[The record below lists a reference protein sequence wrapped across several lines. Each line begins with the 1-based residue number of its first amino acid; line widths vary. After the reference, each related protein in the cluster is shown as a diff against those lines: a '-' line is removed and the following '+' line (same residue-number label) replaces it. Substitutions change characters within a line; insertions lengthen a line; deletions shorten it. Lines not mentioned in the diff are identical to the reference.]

1 MAFPESFLQDLKMR
15 NDITDVVS
23 GYVNLKRRGRN
34 MVGLCPFHGEKTPS
48 FNVYTE
54 NGSFYCFG
62 CGVGGDVISFIM
74 KIENLD
80 YVDAVKYLAQRA
92 GLEMPEN
99 SYDDSMSRLRNRVF
113 EANREAARFIM
124 PLCVLRKAEKVL
136 IIFIQEPYPTE
147 QSVISDSVMPM
158 ITGRH
163 YAIIS
168 NQKAL
173 MTANLLP
180 QILRFGTETATESM
194 TDSQTVLCFRL
205 LI

>member
-1 MAFPESFLQDLKMR
+1 MSISKDGEEIWSVFVRS
-15 NDITDVVS
+15 TD
-23 GYVNLKRRGRN
+23 
-34 MVGLCPFHGEKTPS
+34 EKTPS

-113 EANREAARFIM
+113 EANREAARFL
-124 PLCVLRKAEKVL
+124 LCRFVFSA
-136 IIFIQEPYPTE
+136 
-147 QSVISDSVMPM
+147 
-158 ITGRH
+158 G
-163 YAIIS
+163 
-168 NQKAL
+168 QK
-173 MTANLLP
+173 
-180 QILRFGTETATESM
+180 RS
-194 TDSQTVLCFRL
+194 
-205 LI
+205 